1 LNGAL
6 KTETNLLDG
15 PDAILRSKSLLES
28 IFRFPAAVDAVGL
41 PQRKFHV
48 ISQGDQP
55 RWIVPENNRSALTV
69 FKSWRPYG
77 TKSRLQWHGVIAA
90 SSMNLLPLLPEVK
103 TVEMN
108 CNLPYWKTQLNG
120 LSAEWEI
127 LGHVGNPSPTQKA
140 IFFFL
145 DKDSVRAVA
154 KIPLSVQAKAAI
166 LNEAAILRR
175 VKAQYIVPEV
185 LFTDEEHGVVAQ
197 SWMQGRHISRRFRE
211 EHLDFLLGLGCNG
224 CTIRLSDFRNA
235 LATQLSCFDRP
246 KTEMQ
251 GIEQAL
257 SLLENDEELMA
268 FIEHRDFAPWNIR
281 RLADGKITLIDWEWA
296 VENSLPWQ
304 DICRYFYIQDYLFNE
319 SKNVWDILTSNALL
333 QTYARKCRLSKE
345 ALRGLTSYYLLRT
358 LFEDWTEGQHKRC
371 AYTLRQIQ
379 FLLHS

>member
-1 LNGAL
+1 
-6 KTETNLLDG
+6 
-15 PDAILRSKSLLES
+15 
-28 IFRFPAAVDAVGL
+28 
-41 PQRKFHV
+41 
-48 ISQGDQP
+48 
-55 RWIVPENNRSALTV
+55 
-69 FKSWRPYG
+69 
-77 TKSRLQWHGVIAA
+77 
-90 SSMNLLPLLPEVK
+90 
-103 TVEMN
+103 MN

-281 RLADGKITLIDWEWA
+281 LLADGKITLIDWEWA

-345 ALRGLTSYYLLRT
+345 TLRGLTSYYLLRT
-358 LFEDWTEGQHKRC
+358 FFEDWTEGQHKRC

-379 FLLHS
+379 FLLGS